1 MLAAI
6 EKITE
11 ESYRVVKIIEEKKRC
26 RTGWSSLPALAKK
39 SERPPLCAGDSLR
52 YQSAGTARSLAQDLM
67 AWMSS
72 VRVTLRG
79 WVF

>member
-39 SERPPLCAGDSLR
+39 SERPLLFAGDPLALSVGGD
-52 YQSAGTARSLAQDLM
+52 SAVFGPGSYGLDVFGTGDA
-67 AWMSS
+67 
-72 VRVTLRG
+72 
-79 WVF
+79 